1 MAVIVI
7 VEDNAQSGRLAAKLL
22 NNSGHRAILTET
34 GEDGLTTIFE
44 VQPDLVLID
53 LGLPDIDGQTV
64 IALLQQQPT
73 LAKTR
78 LIAFTAWP
86 EATAHSMARA
96 YGCHGVIIKPIDT
109 RQFVA
114 QVEAFLAQPEPIAQ
128 TPAQNLTTGSPH
140 DDSTDRAAAE

>member
-22 NNSGHRAILTET
+22 SRSGHRVVLTET

-44 VQPDLVLID
+44 TAPDLVLID

-64 IALLQQQPT
+64 IALLRQQPA

-86 EATAHSMARA
+86 EATAHSMAKA
-96 YGCHGVIIKPIDT
+96 YGCHGVILKPIDT
-109 RQFVA
+109 RRFVA
-114 QVEAFLAQPEPIAQ
+114 QVEAFLAPPEPIAQ
-128 TPAQNLTTGSPH
+128 PSAQHAATGSPH
-140 DDSTDRAAAE
+140 DDSADRAAAE

>member
-7 VEDNAQSGRLAAKLL
+7 IEDNIQSGRLVTKLL
-22 NNSGHRAILTET
+22 NNAGHRAILTET
-34 GEDGLTTIFE
+34 GEEGLMTIFE
-44 VQPDLVLID
+44 TVPDLVLID

-64 IALLQQQPT
+64 IALLLQQPT

-96 YGCHGVIIKPIDT
+96 YGCHGVIVKPIDT
-109 RQFVA
+109 RRFVA
-114 QVEAFLAQPEPIAQ
+114 QIEAFLSAPEPLPHPTA
-128 TPAQNLTTGSPH
+128 GSSH
-140 DDSTDRAAAE
+140 DDAIDRITLE

>member
-22 NNSGHRAILTET
+22 NNAGHRAILTET

-64 IALLQQQPT
+64 IALLQQQPG

-96 YGCHGVIIKPIDT
+96 YGCQGVIVKPIDT
-109 RQFVA
+109 RQFVT
-114 QVEAFLAQPEPIAQ
+114 QVEAFLQPKEPVAQPPDHSG
-128 TPAQNLTTGSPH
+128 TSGSRHDHTT
-140 DDSTDRAAAE
+140 D